1 MGIWAVVDKIY
12 IANIIGVGLFRAAAY
27 LMVIIGGI
35 LMVVSLL
42 GALGTFREKR
52 GLVVFVS
59 SFKTQD
65 QKCFSSLSFLIP
77 GARQFCAINAHDN
90 KIKTIQSVFMYSV
103 AMETLTETA
112 KMFVFR

>member
-59 SFKTQD
+59 SFKTQESD
-65 QKCFSSLSFLIP
+65 VHPKVFFFFIFSHSW
-77 GARQFCAINAHDN
+77 C
-90 KIKTIQSVFMYSV
+90 
-103 AMETLTETA
+103 
-112 KMFVFR
+112 